1 MKNPNHTKHSHLPF
15 LVTLAGCVLMLA
27 WVDPVRASEVSRQL
41 TSKGFVISQ
50 LRKSEVVQVKAA
62 HQNFKLI
69 LKGAHLTIHHKDF
82 FNPAFSTIRSDYHFV
97 FSNIVK
103 SSLKEELGSCVIRE

>member
-1 MKNPNHTKHSHLPF
+1 MKNHTKHSHLPF

-27 WVDPVRASEVSRQL
+27 WVDPVKANEVSRQL

-69 LKGAHLTIHHKDF
+69 LKGFRVTTPEKDF
-82 FNPAFSTIRSDYHFV
+82 FNYDFLSIQSGYHFV
-97 FSNIVK
+97 FSNFVK
-103 SSLKEELGSCVIRE
+103 SSLKEELSFWLIRE